1 MRLSNKGLIC
11 EPPCAPPLSATYASA
26 SIGSF
31 SKRQETRPV
40 HLERQHAREPFAPV
54 NCLLWGQTRKSGDAI
69 ATSALPP
76 TTDIPASGCDVRK
89 VPTTD
94 ISRWV
99 YPVKNAFG
107 LSSDPS
113 YSIQSVGLRAMP
125 QKPPSRIER
134 RLSAILAADVAGY
147 SRLMH
152 SDEEATHTKLTA
164 LLADA
169 SSPQSPNTAAAS

>member
-1 MRLSNKGLIC
+1 MGWAREPRCVAVPGCGKGGMRLSNKGLIC

-89 VPTTD
+89 VP
-94 ISRWV
+94 
-99 YPVKNAFG
+99 
-107 LSSDPS
+107 
-113 YSIQSVGLRAMP
+113 
-125 QKPPSRIER
+125 E
-134 RLSAILAADVAGY
+134 ADVAMSWRTMLVRGTCGG
-147 SRLMH
+147 SRTVPA
-152 SDEEATHTKLTA
+152 SRCSRWSTPWQTVSQRPA
-164 LLADA
+164 LLSPPRCCWA
-169 SSPQSPNTAAAS
+169 SP

>member
-1 MRLSNKGLIC
+1 MGWAREPRCVAVPGCGKGGMRLSNKGLIC

-54 NCLLWGQTRKSGDAI
+54 NCLLWGQTRKSGGAI

-113 YSIQSVGLRAMP
+113 YSIQSVGLTCHAAKAA
-125 QKPPSRIER
+125 KPDRTQVVGHIGR
-134 RLSAILAADVAGY
+134 
-147 SRLMH
+147 
-152 SDEEATHTKLTA
+152 
-164 LLADA
+164 
-169 SSPQSPNTAAAS
+169 